1 VNTEKI
7 KSLKNGLIVSI
18 QVTDERG
25 HRDILNPAQGPAV
38 AAAFAIAVVNGGA
51 KGIRADGPLDIA
63 AIRRVVNVPI
73 IGLYKIDVPGY
84 EVRITP
90 TFESAREIVEAGAD
104 IVALDATKR
113 PRPGNLSVRELIR
126 KIRKELDVPV
136 LADISTFEEGVE
148 AAEAGADLVSTTLS
162 GYTSY
167 TLNRPKPDLD
177 LVAKLAKELSVP
189 VIAEGHYDTPEL
201 ARKALEL
208 GAYAVVV
215 GNMIVNVRRITKRF
229 VDEMLKAIR

>member
-113 PRPGNLSVRELIR
+113 PRPGNLSVRELIG

>member
-1 VNTEKI
+1 MNTEKI

-113 PRPGNLSVRELIR
+113 PRPGNLSVRELIG

>member
-1 VNTEKI
+1 MNTEKI

-25 HRDILNPAQGPAV
+25 YRDILNPAQGPAV

-113 PRPGNLSVRELIR
+113 PRPGNLSVRELIG